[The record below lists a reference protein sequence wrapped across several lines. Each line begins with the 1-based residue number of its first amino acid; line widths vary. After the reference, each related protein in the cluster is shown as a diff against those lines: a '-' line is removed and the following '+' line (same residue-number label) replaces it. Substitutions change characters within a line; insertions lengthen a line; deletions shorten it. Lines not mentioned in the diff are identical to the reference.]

1 MKLHKLLLILPA
13 LCCMALHAGTASGKS
28 PAIGAQVFIEPGQS
42 PEDIDCFF
50 RTLRDCSMT
59 TARIRMFGSHMY
71 RGDGRWDF
79 SLYDEA
85 FRAAERYGI
94 SLFATLFPPTDE
106 LTDVGGFK
114 FPRSRDHLR
123 EVDEYVE
130 AVVGHFH
137 HSRALSTWVLQ
148 NEPGTGGV
156 RVPPTELSREIFAGW
171 LASRPHGGYDN
182 GYLKADFTQEEFLR
196 YYTTWY
202 MNHLAELVARLD
214 PGHGRHVNPHQIL
227 STLPEYDFVSY
238 RRFLTSFGG
247 SFHLSWHFGMF
258 DAARYPLGVSLMS
271 DIIRSAAGDKP
282 FWITELQGGNVTASG
297 DVPYCP
303 TAEHTA
309 QYLWTSVAAG
319 AEGIIFWTLNQ
330 RAAAM
335 EAGEWGLLDFL
346 RRPSDRLREAGE
358 VAGCIGRHAGR
369 LDGMRP
375 APARV
380 TLLYNTESMRIQRRN
395 ADVLPSSEAG
405 RKADAVMRSL
415 ARAYEAVSMSGVT
428 PEVEDM
434 ERFDWSCA
442 EGRTAVIPNMVSLP
456 SWSWPRIAEFVRG
469 GGRLIV
475 TGLSGFYDENMYCL
489 FMNGFPLAECF
500 GAAVSEFKVCGDRFV
515 LDNGLAAHLWR
526 GIVVPSTAEVE
537 TTFGCDV
544 AAVRNRYGR
553 GEVVWVPSLV
563 ELGAEGDT
571 GAMAALAG
579 FYRRECADAVA
590 AAPASFAEPVSGVFM
605 RTMLGG
611 GDMLTLVINKRAAA
625 ADVPLHVAGYESPEV
640 IYGTASVAKDKLTLG
655 ADSCAVVLWRR
666 CR

>member
-1 MKLHKLLLILPA
+1 MYRLFIILLAVCCTAVPA
-13 LCCMALHAGTASGKS
+13 RAAGKT
-28 PAIGAQVFIEPGQS
+28 PEIGAQVFVEPGQS
-42 PEDIDCFF
+42 PADIDSFF
-50 RTLRDCSMT
+50 RTLHDSGLT
-59 TARIRMFGSHMY
+59 VARIRMFGSHMY
-71 RGDGRWDF
+71 RDGRWDF

-114 FPRSRDHLR
+114 FPRSREHLR
-123 EVDEYVE
+123 EVDGYVS
-130 AVVGHFH
+130 AVVGHFR
-137 HSRALSTWVLQ
+137 HSPALSTWVLQ

-156 RVPPTELSREIFAGW
+156 RVPQTELSREIFAEW
-171 LASRPHGGYDN
+171 QKSRPQSGYDN

-202 MNHLAELVARLD
+202 LSHLAELVSRLD
-214 PGHGRHVNPHQIL
+214 PVHGRHVNPHQIL

-258 DAARYPLGVSLMS
+258 DTARYPLGVSLMA
-271 DIIRSAAGDKP
+271 DIIRAGAGDRP

-297 DVPYCP
+297 NVPYCP
-303 TAEHTA
+303 TAAHTA

-335 EAGEWGLLDFL
+335 EAGEWGLLDFQ
-346 RRPSDRLREAGE
+346 RRPSERLREAGR
-358 VAGCIGRHAGR
+358 VAECIGRNAGL

-375 APARV
+375 SAAAV

-395 ADVLPSSEAG
+395 ADVLPSGEAG
-405 RKADAVMRSL
+405 RRADAVMRSL
-415 ARAYEAVSMSGVT
+415 ARAYEAVAMSGVT
-428 PEVEDM
+428 PAVEDM
-434 ERFDWSCA
+434 ERFDWTCA

-456 SWSWPRIAEFVRG
+456 SWSWPRIREFVRG
-469 GGRLIV
+469 GGRLVV

-500 GAAVSEFKVCGDRFV
+500 GAEVSEFKVCGDRFT
-515 LDNGLAAHLWR
+515 LDNGLSAHLWR
-526 GIVVPSTAEVE
+526 GMLVPSTAEVE
-537 TTFGCDV
+537 TTFGGDV
-544 AAVRNRYGR
+544 AAVRNRFGR
-553 GEVVWVPSLV
+553 GEVLWIPSPV
-563 ELGAEGDT
+563 ELGADNDGE
-571 GAMAALAG
+571 AMSVLAG
-579 FYRRECADAVA
+579 FYRRECAEAVD
-590 AAPASFAEPVSGVFM
+590 AAPASFVRPEPGVMM

-611 GDMLTLVINKRAAA
+611 DRMLTLLVNKRDTA
-625 ADVPLHVAGYESPEV
+625 ADVRLRIAGYDAPEI
-640 IYGTASVAKDKLTLG
+640 IYGEAVVKADTVSLG
-655 ADSCAVVLWRR
+655 ADSCAAIVWRR
-666 CR
+666 SR